1 MRQLIAASIVALTA
15 VGWVAAAPDS
25 QLPGAPTSVTPS
37 WRIKN
42 GRNGIT
48 SVKPV
53 KPMNEAAVTA
63 NRLRRQW
70 IRTVRT
76 VS

>member
-1 MRQLIAASIVALTA
+1 
-15 VGWVAAAPDS
+15 
-25 QLPGAPTSVTPS
+25 VTPS
-37 WRIKN
+37 CRMKN

-63 NRLRRQW
+63 NRLRRHPRGGAAW
-70 IRTVRT
+70 KAFRI